1 MSKPPAFQFYV
12 KDWRSSPTVARMSR
26 KDKGDYIE
34 LLAAAWESDEPGT
47 LPLPIEIAAKS
58 ARLDPRVVRNFV
70 SKYGGCFEEID
81 GKLVNKKLR
90 DQWLA
95 LVQHAEHKRDAANTM
110 WAKRREQDHATAVHV
125 QYSAFASS
133 SASATAP
140 KVKCSTSN
148 TNSQERDQLGVRANG
163 QKPPFA
169 PPTHE
174 QVTSYMQERGIPD
187 AAHQAELFIAHHE
200 NRQWKLNS
208 GRGARMKNWHLAVV
222 TWQEN
227 IQKFASNGNG
237 NRETKNEQA
246 RRKTREAAERVRADL
261 GLDY

>member
-12 KDWRSSPTVARMSR
+12 KDWLGSPTRLRMSR
-26 KDKGDYIE
+26 AERGLFWDMMA
-34 LLAAAWESDEPGT
+34 LAWDSEEPGT
-47 LPLPIEIAAKS
+47 IAMPVETFCKLLGILPKVFRKFLEKFPKTFS
-58 ARLDPRVVRNFV
+58 NL
-70 SKYGGCFEEID
+70 D
-81 GKLVNKKLR
+81 GKLVQPKLAA
-90 DQWLA
+90 QWLE
-95 LVQHAEHKRDAANTM
+95 LKQFSEKKRDAANKR
-110 WAKRREQDHATAVHV
+110 WAVVHADAM
-125 QYSAFASS
+125 QMECPASASS
-133 SASATAP
+133 SASSSAP
-140 KVKCSTSN
+140 KISTSN

-200 NRQWKLNS
+200 NRHWKLNS